1 LCGCDQP
8 FTDWQYGAFMTRP
21 LTSATL
27 CLAALALAGSAAGW
41 VSADDLFSS
50 IKIDTV
56 FTPPA
61 ATSTPTPSRP
71 DEKSERIQRVLNI
84 TQLTD
89 ILRDAGLEPEADE
102 ATVLVKLQQSRWTFP
117 IVLGLDEQR
126 EQIVMIVR
134 LADFTGK
141 SALASERL
149 LALLGASRELRPAF
163 FSYSEKNKRVELM
176 MGIDND
182 AISPRL
188 LREEL
193 RRLAQMAENTAGL
206 WEVSAA
212 SNNVAAA
219 PATPATGSKPA
230 GQNLTINTNTNRPNN
245 AAPAAAA
252 GSLVGKWSAA
262 RSAKEAFAIQLNA
275 DNTFVLVYVKDG
287 KQSRSSGQFA
297 LAGGQLTLT
306 GSDGTKFSGSISGVT
321 AKTFEFTPPNTA
333 KLTFQKAA

>member
-1 LCGCDQP
+1 MSRP
-8 FTDWQYGAFMTRP
+8 FTHAI
-21 LTSATL
+21 L
-27 CLAALALAGSAAGW
+27 CLAALVCADSSARSA
-41 VSADDLFSS
+41 VADDLFSS
-50 IKIDTV
+50 IPIDTV
-56 FTPPA
+56 FTPPSVDSK
-61 ATSTPTPSRP
+61 TTPARS
-71 DEKSERIQRVLNI
+71 DEKAERIQRVLNI

-126 EQIVMIVR
+126 EQIVILVR

-141 SALASERL
+141 PALSSERL

-176 MGIDND
+176 MSLEND
-182 AISPRL
+182 SISPRM

-206 WEVSAA
+206 WEVS
-212 SNNVAAA
+212 SVNNVAAAPGASTAGGKPAGQNITINTNSTKQNAA
-219 PATPATGSKPA
+219 PATPAT
-230 GQNLTINTNTNRPNN
+230 
-245 AAPAAAA
+245 AAS
-252 GSLVGKWSAA
+252 SLLGKWSAA
-262 RSAKEAFAIQLNA
+262 RSEKEAFAIQLNA

-287 KQSRSSGQFA
+287 KQSRSSGQFT
-297 LAGGQLTLT
+297 LSGGQLTLT
-306 GSDGTKFSGSISGVT
+306 GSDGAKFTGSVSSVT
-321 AKTFEFTPPNTA
+321 AKSFDFTPPSTT